1 MITHTICSLTVVE
14 RAANASLNYELKLFL
29 RNFENDQM
37 CDRVCI
43 CVNTGFLLSNL
54 LMDQHEDE

>member
-1 MITHTICSLTVVE
+1 M
-14 RAANASLNYELKLFL
+14 LNYELKLFL
-29 RNFENDQM
+29 RNLEKDQM

-43 CVNTGFLLSNL
+43 RVNTGFLLSNL